1 VTKHPEA
8 PASPGVWCFLDEFLY
23 SETIMAGALSDLV
36 KNTLL
41 VVGALFPIVNP
52 VGNTPIFLS
61 LTRGLSSRG
70 RTVLARMIALNGL
83 ILILTSIFVGTYILA
98 FFGISLPVVQ
108 VGGGLV
114 VISTGWALLRQP
126 NDDGAAEK
134 DGPRECNEA
143 DYSRQAFYP
152 LTLPLTVGPGS
163 ISVAITVGANRPEG
177 SEARWPLIGGMLLGS
192 ILIAVSIYLSYRF
205 AERIGRTLG
214 DSAMNV
220 IIRLSSFILVCI
232 GVQILWNG
240 LSSLL
245 RTVVR

>member
-1 VTKHPEA
+1 M
-8 PASPGVWCFLDEFLY
+8 PGPFSEVAQY
-23 SETIMAGALSDLV
+23 SF
-36 KNTLL
+36 L

-52 VGNTPIFLS
+52 IGNTRIFLS

-70 RTVLARMIALNGL
+70 RAVLARLIAVNGL
-83 ILILTSIFVGTYILA
+83 ILIVTSIFIGTHILA

-114 VISTGWALLRQP
+114 VISTGWTLLRQP
-126 NDDGAAEK
+126 DHDAGDSRDAN
-134 DGPRECNEA
+134 RECHEA

-163 ISVAITVGANRPEG
+163 ISVAIAVGANRPEG
-177 SEARWPLIGGMLLGS
+177 AEWHWPLIAGMLLGA
-192 ILIAVSIYLSYRF
+192 ILIAASIYWSYRF
-205 AERIGRTLG
+205 AEGIGRTLG

-220 IIRLSSFILVCI
+220 VIRLSSFILVCI

-240 LSSLL
+240 VSALL
-245 RTVVR
+245 RTVPH